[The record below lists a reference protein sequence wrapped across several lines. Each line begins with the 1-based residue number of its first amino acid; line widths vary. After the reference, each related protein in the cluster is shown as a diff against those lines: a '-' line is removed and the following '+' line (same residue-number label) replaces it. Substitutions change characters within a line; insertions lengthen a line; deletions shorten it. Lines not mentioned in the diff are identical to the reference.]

1 MKIEIILLGFI
12 GLVFLVDFIM
22 NSRKKPS
29 IDNVVNQI
37 DGAEPIK
44 KNNPRW
50 FLKIIEP
57 ISYILKRKK
66 NFTMYILS
74 IPVIKVLIHFFLY
87 RWVDEEID
95 LDELFSELEEAKKHD
110 ENTPV
115 EYYDL
120 AFHIEGVFWME
131 LSLFIPAFILVTL
144 VAWFFNDKI
153 KAR

>member
-87 RWVDEEID
+87 RWVDDTDRIMA
-95 LDELFSELEEAKKHD
+95 LLENEKID